1 MVVLY
6 RPPISPF
13 PIFLHSL
20 SLDWEKQVGISLL
33 CILLPSCMDI
43 SMAFR
48 SISMIWSSL
57 ALGGGGGKWGMALRF
72 ICPQR
77 SGMN

>member
-6 RPPISPF
+6 RPPLSPF

-43 SMAFR
+43 SVAFL
-48 SISMIWSSL
+48 SISMIWFSL
-57 ALGGGGGKWGMALRF
+57 AWGGGG
-72 ICPQR
+72 
-77 SGMN
+77 SGGWLCGLFVLKGTE